1 MKLYIK
7 DRIYLLNILP
17 QKVISYKT
25 FSIKKELINKISI
38 SEEDKEKYKI
48 ETGDDENKTVKW
60 DYKYDQENPLEL
72 SLTEDLANYLK
83 TACESVSENEYTD
96 DIWNLIERIFD
107 ECALILP

>member
-17 QKVISYKT
+17 QKAISYKT

-48 ETGDDENKTVKW
+48 VCI
-60 DYKYDQENPLEL
+60 PLFVL
-72 SLTEDLANYLK
+72 
-83 TACESVSENEYTD
+83 
-96 DIWNLIERIFD
+96 
-107 ECALILP
+107 